1 MGLDNISDSIESNGK
16 VILFTSLVML
26 VFFVFISTIVFFMSV
41 KTADQVLVPN
51 VEGEKFED
59 AVLKLQ
65 VKELYTRLQ
74 LRFSDDPEDTGKVLE
89 QSPPAGT
96 IVKAGKRINLIV
108 SSGPVVDRVEN
119 YVGKTL
125 SDVQQHFAS
134 LFTAGRKQLLSIKE
148 PIMYKSSSIPA
159 GTILEQNPAPETKI
173 TESIVIEFI
182 VSKGPENE
190 KVSIPN
196 MEGYKLPEIY
206 SAIAK
211 NKLSFKIK
219 SELNSSIDAPTVV
232 SQSETADSSVDAYS
246 QVELGMQFPD
256 STDKMIYGIYSP
268 ILPKYP
274 YPVKV
279 AVDAVY
285 PDGKRVEL
293 VSFDHQGG
301 KCDIPYGLPQGT
313 VLVLTVLNKQVQMF
327 EVKQ

>member
-1 MGLDNISDSIESNGK
+1 MGLGNLADSIESNGK
-16 VILFTSLVML
+16 VIIITSLVML
-26 VFFVFISTIVFFMSV
+26 VFFVLISTIVFFISV

-51 VEGEKFED
+51 IEGEKFED

-65 VKELYTRLQ
+65 VKELYPRLQ
-74 LRFSDDPEDTGKVLE
+74 LRFSDNPEDAGKVLE

-108 SSGPVVDRVEN
+108 SSGAVLDRVEN

-134 LFTAGRKQLLSIKE
+134 LFTAGRKQLISIKE

-159 GTILEQNPAPETKI
+159 GTILEQNPAPDTKI
-173 TESIVIEFI
+173 SDGVFIEFI

-190 KVSIPN
+190 KISAPN
-196 MEGYKLPEIY
+196 MDGAKLKDIY
-206 SAIAK
+206 SAI
-211 NKLSFKIK
+211 SQSKILFIIK
-219 SELNSSIDAPTVV
+219 TETNSSIDAPLVV
-232 SQSETADSSVDAYS
+232 SQSIPQDSSVDAYS
-246 QVELGMQFPD
+246 QIELGMQFPE
-256 STDKMIYGIYSP
+256 STEKVIYGVYSP
-268 ILPKYP
+268 VLPKYP

-279 AVDAVY
+279 VVDAVY
-285 PDGKRVEL
+285 PDGKRTEL

-301 KCDIPYGLPQGT
+301 RCDIPYGLPQGT

>member
-1 MGLDNISDSIESNGK
+1 MGLGNLADSIESNGK
-16 VILFTSLVML
+16 VIIITSLVML
-26 VFFVFISTIVFFMSV
+26 VFFVLISTIVFFISV

-51 VEGEKFED
+51 IEGEKFED

-65 VKELYTRLQ
+65 VKELYPRLQ
-74 LRFSDDPEDTGKVLE
+74 LRFSDNPEDAGKVLE

-108 SSGPVVDRVEN
+108 SSGAVLDRVEN

-134 LFTAGRKQLLSIKE
+134 LFTAGRKQLISIKE

-159 GTILEQNPAPETKI
+159 GTILEQNPAPDTKI
-173 TESIVIEFI
+173 SDGVFIEFI

-190 KVSIPN
+190 KVSAPN
-196 MEGYKLPEIY
+196 MDGAKLKDIY
-206 SAIAK
+206 SAI
-211 NKLSFKIK
+211 SQSKILFIIK
-219 SELNSSIDAPTVV
+219 TETNSSIDAPLVV
-232 SQSETADSSVDAYS
+232 SQSIPQDSSVDAYS
-246 QVELGMQFPD
+246 QIELGMQFPE
-256 STDKMIYGIYSP
+256 STEKVIYGVYSP
-268 ILPKYP
+268 VLPKYP

-279 AVDAVY
+279 VVDAVY
-285 PDGKRVEL
+285 PDGKRTEL

-301 KCDIPYGLPQGT
+301 RCDIPYGLPQGT